1 MAERPS
7 LPSNAERAAL
17 AQILAI
23 IHDHQDCQAAMR
35 AIQMV
40 AVIAL
45 NDPPAAGDYWER
57 WLPDPEHINALP
69 QPIRSYIHDLV
80 ANIDPAGM
88 VAENALLRDT
98 VAALEAR
105 LGQVESG

>member
-1 MAERPS
+1 MEYSAA
-7 LPSNAERAAL
+7 LPSNAGRAAL
-17 AQILAI
+17 AQILTI
-23 IHDHQDCQAAMR
+23 VNDQQDCQTAVR
-35 AIQMV
+35 QIEMV

-57 WLPDPEHINALP
+57 WLPDAEQVNALP
-69 QPIRSYIHDLV
+69 QPIRKYIHDLET
-80 ANIDPAGM
+80 NLDPAGI

-105 LGQVESG
+105 